1 MSVSITGC
9 MEYETVVVAPNKN
22 DTRNDTIPVYANQ
35 PYYDSYYNY
44 YFNGYYSN
52 PHHFWWPGHR
62 GALCYNS
69 RGRAKYYGPRQSVS
83 SNIHPQVMRAP
94 AAKNIARGGFGSTAH
109 STSLARSVA
118 S

>member
-1 MSVSITGC
+1 
-9 MEYETVVVAPNKN
+9 
-22 DTRNDTIPVYANQ
+22 
-35 PYYDSYYNY
+35 
-44 YFNGYYSN
+44 
-52 PHHFWWPGHR
+52 
-62 GALCYNS
+62 
-69 RGRAKYYGPRQSVS
+69 VS